1 MEVAEGSFFD
11 LALLP
16 DLATFLDHFFC
27 KDVLHLVFYQ
37 EPKGNYFLMASF

>member
-16 DLATFLDHFFC
+16 DLATFLDHFFA
-27 KDVLHLVFYQ
+27 KMSYILSSIRSQKEIIF
-37 EPKGNYFLMASF
+37 